1 MFFLVFQI
9 AAKIDTKLTLE
20 TKNGKNV
27 SFNQT
32 KFDQSLRDQS
42 FGSINCVDQSLCDQ
56 SPLVINFFEINC
68 VAINP
73 ADTVDLEEINHIVI
87 DTKY

>member
-1 MFFLVFQI
+1 MLFLDFQS
-9 AAKIDTKLTLE
+9 AAKIDTNSTLE
-20 TKNGKNV
+20 TKSGENV

-32 KFDQSLRDQS
+32 KF
-42 FGSINCVDQSLCDQ
+42 DQ

-73 ADTVDLEEINHIVI
+73 ADAVDRVAI
-87 DTKY
+87 DQRS

>member
-1 MFFLVFQI
+1 MSFFDFQS
-9 AAKIDTKLTLE
+9 AAKIDTNLTLE
-20 TKNGKNV
+20 TKSGENV

-32 KFDQSLRDQS
+32 KF
-42 FGSINCVDQSLCDQ
+42 DQSLCDQ

-73 ADTVDLEEINHIVI
+73 ADAADRVAI
-87 DTKY
+87 DQRS

>member
-1 MFFLVFQI
+1 MSFFDFQS
-9 AAKIDTKLTLE
+9 AAKIDTNLTLE
-20 TKNGKNV
+20 TKSGENV

-32 KFDQSLRDQS
+32 KFDQSLR
-42 FGSINCVDQSLCDQ
+42 DQSLCDQ

-73 ADTVDLEEINHIVI
+73 ADAADRVAI
-87 DTKY
+87 DQRS